1 MRHRVAGRRLS
12 RTSEH
17 RVALRRNLA
26 QSLIEHE
33 TISTTIQK
41 AKEVKP
47 FVEKLITL
55 AKKGQLQHR
64 RRAIALLGNRDIFA
78 YEDGE
83 PVRKGTVIA
92 KLFSELGPRYL
103 DRPGGYTRII
113 RLSLRRLGDNGELVL
128 LQLLGEDE
136 PVKKEKKRSTKR
148 RARKKR
154 KEFPSLRKRPRSR
167 RIRRIPLPR
176 RPRNRPGAGKRSRK
190 KRRRRKSSDAEGYG
204 EAASMDGCVFCKMV
218 KGEIPV
224 ARVYEDEAVLA
235 FKEHCARIHEC
246 DPAVLAR
253 VASSLGKIAGAVAQA
268 MGADGYNVL
277 SNGQLVEHLHFH
289 VIPRKANDGVFTQWP
304 SFEYEPGRLEE
315 LAEEIR
321 KNLK

>member
-47 FVEKLITL
+47 FVETLITL
-55 AKKGQLQHR
+55 AKKGKLQHR
-64 RRAIALLGNRDIFA
+64 RRAIALLGDRDIFA

-83 PVRKGTVIA
+83 PVRKGMVIA

-154 KEFPSLRKRPRSR
+154 KETVEPADESRTEAEEEVAESAEPSQDAPEADEVATDA
-167 RIRRIPLPR
+167 PET
-176 RPRNRPGAGKRSRK
+176 AEQA
-190 KRRRRKSSDAEGYG
+190 DAEG
-204 EAASMDGCVFCKMV
+204 EAEK
-218 KGEIPV
+218 
-224 ARVYEDEAVLA
+224 
-235 FKEHCARIHEC
+235 KE
-246 DPAVLAR
+246 
-253 VASSLGKIAGAVAQA
+253 
-268 MGADGYNVL
+268 
-277 SNGQLVEHLHFH
+277 
-289 VIPRKANDGVFTQWP
+289 
-304 SFEYEPGRLEE
+304 
-315 LAEEIR
+315 
-321 KNLK
+321 